1 MSDYTTK
8 AVGNAGLATGII
20 GTALGVLNGGAGLL
34 NLMPNGT
41 AKPEYVTKETLDMAM
56 TIAAKDSEIALLKSE
71 QNTEI
76 KIADVYERL
85 AAKMNANQRE
95 QDAVNR
101 EQAVYNGVNTASIGC
116 LKNQVEQL
124 MGLTALRIP
133 NTSVCPGWGPV
144 SVQPVAPTIVTT
156 TTSGGA

>member
-1 MSDYTTK
+1 MSEYTSK

-20 GTALGVLNGGAGLL
+20 GTALGVLNGGAGLIGM
-34 NLMPNGT
+34 MPNAGT
-41 AKPEYVTKETLDMAM
+41 KPEYVTKETLDMAM

-85 AAKMNANQRE
+85 ASKMNANQRE

-101 EQAVYNGVNTASIGC
+101 EQAVYNGVNTATLGC
-116 LKNQVEQL
+116 MRNQIDQL

-144 SVQPVAPTIVTT
+144 TVQPTAPTVVTT